1 MIGRKSSLDAIWIE
15 TAVQGHP
22 PQTCVAVQVTSSK
35 DVISANISL
44 SRTVRVDA
52 CSRSIAIRLEYT
64 TGTLS
69 APRSVDL
76 MVTTPILKPITNIQE
91 RNANLVC
98 QVKVV
103 QTLYLLAAEAAMEMW
118 HA

>member
-1 MIGRKSSLDAIWIE
+1 M
-15 TAVQGHP
+15 
-22 PQTCVAVQVTSSK
+22 
-35 DVISANISL
+35 ISL
-44 SRTVRVDA
+44 SRPVHVDS

-98 QVKVV
+98 QVKVI
-103 QTLYLLAAEAAMEMW
+103 QTLYLLAAEAAMRCGSLNKWSADMHVVKETTLQVETGYGT
-118 HA
+118 